1 MIAPITPAE
10 DLTALADMIAAERA
24 ALARLKRQIAVHRL
38 VLQSPDATITELE
51 AQAIKIVSVVEYLE
65 TERAALVPATQ

>member
-10 DLTALADMIAAERA
+10 DLAAIDDILAAERA
-24 ALARLKRQIAVHRL
+24 ALARVKRQIAVHRL

-65 TERAALVPATQ
+65 TERATLTAATQ